1 MKTKT
6 NTQLTR
12 KAVYDRITESIAKE
26 VRMAATSDETAA
38 DAAMEAQCLQAA
50 IACRA
55 TCYAA
60 INYGYDMSQ
69 VVTDAIYFA
78 LADCYDAHDFFI
90 SLLRRDSPLDEIGAE
105 LCVAACTNCI
115 AAVGDSPDPILGA
128 VVKSCE
134 LASTACAAMNV
145 EGETGEKRSAGAAKV
160 ETRSFHAELRAKAK
174 DGTTAPTSITGYP
187 IVFGQESEELNDGKG
202 VSFREIV
209 AAGAV
214 QFADDVRADF
224 NHDRNF
230 ILGRASKGTLKLTVD
245 AKGVFMDATAPDT
258 QWARDLMTQIGRGD
272 IDQGSFEFRILPG
285 GVTWNVDHS
294 IRTLTKIL
302 VSRVSVVSDPA
313 YVQTGMSVRDLAA
326 PVPVVVD
333 ADLMGRALRL
343 ANLTPAMELPAAEV

>member
-1 MKTKT
+1 MKSKT

-12 KAVYDRITESIAKE
+12 KAVYDRTTESMAKE
-26 VRMAATSDETAA
+26 VRVAVMAEETAA
-38 DAAMEAQCLQAA
+38 DAALEAQTLQAA

-60 INYGYDMSQ
+60 IVYGYDLCE

-78 LADCYDAHDFFI
+78 LADCYSAHDFFI
-90 SLLRRDSPLDEIGAE
+90 SLMRRDSPLDEIGAE
-105 LCVAACTNCI
+105 LCVAACTNTI
-115 AAVGDSPDPILGA
+115 AAIGDSPDPILGA

-134 LASTACAAMNV
+134 LASTACTAMNA
-145 EGETGEKRSAGAAKV
+145 EGVTEEKRSAGTAKV
-160 ETRSFHAELRAKAK
+160 ETRSFHAELRAKAE
-174 DGTTAPTSITGYP
+174 DGTSAPTSITGYP
-187 IVFGQESEELNDGKG
+187 IVFGQESEELSDGTNKG
-202 VSFREIV
+202 GTFREIV
-209 AAGAV
+209 APGSV
-214 QFADDVRADF
+214 QFAADVRADF

-245 AKGVFMDATAPDT
+245 TKGVFMDATAPDT

-294 IRTLTKIL
+294 VRTLTKIL

-313 YVQTGMSVRDLAA
+313 YVQTGMSVRELPAA
-326 PVPVVVD
+326 IVVPGTD
-333 ADLMGRALRL
+333 ADLMARALDLRL
-343 ANLTPAMELPAAEV
+343 QEV